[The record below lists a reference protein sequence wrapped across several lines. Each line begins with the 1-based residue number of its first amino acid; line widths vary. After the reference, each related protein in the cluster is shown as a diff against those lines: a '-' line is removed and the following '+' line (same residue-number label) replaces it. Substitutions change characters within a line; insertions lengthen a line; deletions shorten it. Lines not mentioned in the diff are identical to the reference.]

1 MKQHR
6 AEKRKTAEL
15 IPYVNNP
22 RQHPEKQVNQIASSI
37 KEFGFTNPIL
47 IDDDNGV
54 VAGHGRL
61 LAAQKLDI
69 AEVPVVVLEGLTESQ
84 RKAYV
89 IADNQIA
96 LNSGWDDE
104 VLRIE
109 VDRLSELDV
118 DIDSLGFDDD
128 FLSDLLFDSNS
139 ESIFPDLASGEKE
152 PYQKKTFTLHDEQ
165 VAIIDDAVML
175 ARTNPLSDNSLND
188 NSNGNAI
195 AFICDDWLKNNG

>member
-1 MKQHR
+1 MLSIKY
-6 AEKRKTAEL
+6 RKSGDL
-15 IPYVNNP
+15 IPYINNS
-22 RQHPEKQVNQIASSI
+22 RTHSDNQVQQVASSI

-47 IDDDNGV
+47 IDEGDGII
-54 VAGHGRL
+54 AGHGRL
-61 LAAQKLDI
+61 MAAQKLGLD
-69 AEVPVVVLEGLTESQ
+69 EVPTITLEGLTEAP
-84 RKAYV
+84 RKAYG
-89 IADNQIA
+89 IADNQLA
-96 LNSGWDDE
+96 MNAGWDFE
-104 VLRIE
+104 ALRIE

-118 DIDSLGFDDD
+118 DIDLLGFDDD
-128 FLSDLLFDSNS
+128 FLNDLLFDSNS

-175 ARTNPLSDNSLND
+175 ARTNPLSDSSLND